1 MKKNNE
7 FEISWKKRG
16 DFMKI
21 IMLEE
26 VDGKDFWFK
35 KGEKY
40 KALDGDKTDVEELNG
55 KILVRQP
62 NSPKKKDWWCTFD
75 KSAVGKKI
83 AII

>member
-1 MKKNNE
+1 
-7 FEISWKKRG
+7 
-16 DFMKI
+16 MKI

-26 VDGKDFWFK
+26 IVGKGFWFK

-40 KALDGDKTDVEELNG
+40 KALDGDKTDVEELKG

-75 KSAVGKKI
+75 KSLVGKKI

>member
-1 MKKNNE
+1 
-7 FEISWKKRG
+7 
-16 DFMKI
+16 MKI

-26 VDGKDFWFK
+26 IDGKGFWFK

-40 KALDGDKTDVEELNG
+40 KALDGDKADVKELSG

-62 NSPKKKDWWCTFD
+62 NSPKKRDWWCTFD
-75 KSAVGKKI
+75 KSLVGKKI

>member
-1 MKKNNE
+1 
-7 FEISWKKRG
+7 
-16 DFMKI
+16 MKI

-26 VDGKDFWFK
+26 IDGKGFWFK

-40 KALDGDKTDVEELNG
+40 KALDGDKTDVEVLKN
-55 KILVRQP
+55 KILVRHP

-75 KSAVGKKI
+75 KSLIGKKI

>member
-1 MKKNNE
+1 
-7 FEISWKKRG
+7 
-16 DFMKI
+16 MKI

-26 VDGKDFWFK
+26 IDGKGFWFK

-40 KALDGDKTDVEELNG
+40 KALDGDKTDVNELKG

-62 NSPKKKDWWCTFD
+62 NSPEKKDWWCTFD
-75 KSAVGKKI
+75 KSLVGKKI

>member
-1 MKKNNE
+1 MIFIKV
-7 FEISWKKRG
+7 
-16 DFMKI
+16 
-21 IMLEE
+21 IMLEDI
-26 VDGKDFWFK
+26 DGKEFWFK

-40 KALDGDKTDVEELNG
+40 KALDGDKTDVEELIG

-75 KSAVGKKI
+75 KYCVGKQI